1 MTKRRLIGC
10 IRNLK
15 PIVYRSLVGKK
26 TQSGKFRNGY
36 TQFFGIVSC
45 PANELAS
52 VIKNALEESSHLIV
66 ICSPNSA
73 KSKWVNEEI
82 KYFKQLGRSGNI
94 FCFIIGGIPNISET
108 GRPDPQE
115 CFPDAVRY
123 EIDKD
128 GNLTSNPIE
137 PIAAD
142 CRDERDGKKNAIIKL
157 IAGLIGVGFDQLKQ
171 RDLAHQPKE
180 TSRAKYIFPRPGCDY
195 VSLNFACTGTANR
208 SREAKN

>member
-1 MTKRRLIGC
+1 MAKSFKYKAFISYSHHDKKAVDWLHKKLETYRI
-10 IRNLK
+10 
-15 PIVYRSLVGKK
+15 PRSLVGKK
-26 TQSGKFRNGY
+26 TQSGVVPKRLYPIFRDREELP
-36 TQFFGIVSC
+36 TSH
-45 PANELAS
+45 ELAS

-82 KYFKQLGRSGNI
+82 KYFKQLGKSDNI
-94 FCFIIGGIPNISET
+94 FCLIIGRHSKYLRNWSN
-108 GRPDPQE
+108 DPQE

-157 IAGLIGVGFDQLKQ
+157 IAGFIGVGFDQLQ
-171 RDLAHQPKE
+171 
-180 TSRAKYIFPRPGCDY
+180 T
-195 VSLNFACTGTANR
+195 T
-208 SREAKN
+208 

>member
-1 MTKRRLIGC
+1 MPKSFKYKAFISYSHHDKKAVDWLHKKLETYRI
-10 IRNLK
+10 
-15 PIVYRSLVGKK
+15 PRSLVGKK
-26 TQSGKFRNGY
+26 TQSGKIQKRLYPIFRDREELP
-36 TQFFGIVSC
+36 T
-45 PANELAS
+45 ANELAS

-137 PIAAD
+137 PIAA
-142 CRDERDGKKNAIIKL
+142 E
-157 IAGLIGVGFDQLKQ
+157 IG
-171 RDLAHQPKE
+171 RAH
-180 TSRAKYIFPRPGCDY
+180 
-195 VSLNFACTGTANR
+195 V
-208 SREAKN
+208 